1 MKALVAAQ
9 NVGVAV
15 ELEQGG
21 IEVVAVDDFEQ
32 VEGLLEEHE
41 FGFSLIDESL
51 PWAHDLVIQIRTDYD
66 GPERD
71 RLPVI
76 MIKGDYRHDV
86 RCLPDYTFPTYP
98 GADEVIVRARTILMR
113 RARQKRLF
121 DQELRFK
128 ARTTSEGAERVADL
142 CERLIE
148 IAGYEPEDQ
157 VRLDQSVREAV
168 GNAAEHG
175 NKKDPERTIHVTF
188 LRGLDRVAFVIRDEG
203 QGHDTEAFLARAT
216 EVSALEH
223 TRSRRDVE
231 ARPGGLGVFI
241 MKETCDR
248 IEFNTKGNAI
258 YLVKYLPGAGQ

>member
-9 NVGVAV
+9 NVGVIA
-15 ELEQGG
+15 E
-21 IEVVAVDDFEQ
+21 FEQ
-32 VEGLLEEHE
+32 AGVDVVSADDMDEVDALLEDNE
-41 FGFSLIDESL
+41 FSFSLIDEGL
-51 PWAHDLVIQIRTDYD
+51 PHAHDLVIKIRTDYD

-76 MIKGDYRHDV
+76 MVKSDTEQHEV
-86 RCLPDYTFPTYP
+86 RCLPDYTFEDYP
-98 GADEVIVRARTILMR
+98 GADDVIRRARTILMR

-128 ARTTSEGAERVADL
+128 ARTTSEAAERVSDL

-148 IAGYEPEDQ
+148 IVGYEPEEY
-157 VRLDQSVREAV
+157 VKFDQSVREAI

-175 NKKDPERTIHVTF
+175 NQKNPERTIHVTF
-188 LRGLDRVAFVIRDEG
+188 LRALDRVGFVIRDEG
-203 QGHDTEAFLARAT
+203 QGHDTDAFLARAN

-223 TRSRRDVE
+223 TRSRRDNE

-241 MKETCDR
+241 MKECCDR
-248 IEFNTKGNAI
+248 IEFNTIGNAI
-258 YLVKYLPGAGQ
+258 YLVKRLPGS